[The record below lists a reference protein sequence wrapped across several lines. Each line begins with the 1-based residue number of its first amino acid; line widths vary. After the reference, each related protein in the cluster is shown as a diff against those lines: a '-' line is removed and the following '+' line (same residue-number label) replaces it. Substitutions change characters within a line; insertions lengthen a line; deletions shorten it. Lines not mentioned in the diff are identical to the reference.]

1 MSDEQLSLV
10 PGRTKRAKA
19 EVPMAQ
25 VDPIAHVVIDTPL
38 PHLDRIFDYAIP
50 AKMSDDIQQG
60 VRVRVRFAGKL
71 TDAFVVGRSSH
82 TDHDGALLA
91 IASVVSAEPVLT
103 PEVLQLC
110 RSVAARWAGTLSD
123 VLRNAVP
130 NRHARAEAATDLTSD
145 EEIPAPNT
153 QSWTPYVGSSAF
165 ITRSCDGQSPRAI
178 VTTGIDDSALMIA
191 EYVLALAHSSKSSI
205 VVVPDRHAV
214 EQIESAL
221 RELGAPS
228 WIMTSVMADD
238 GPEKRYRNWLRALR
252 GSARIAIGTRSAVFA
267 PVDDLAAIVV
277 WDDWNASL
285 YDPQAPYWNAR
296 DVAVLRSQQQETALL
311 IIGSSVSTDAV
322 ALMPWLAHVAR
333 SKESARENWPKVR
346 SAYDDTYKD
355 TVGKPVRIPPL
366 AFHVTQKALQ
376 RGPVLFLTSRA
387 GYMPRLACDT
397 CRTLAV
403 CSSCAGPLMTTRL
416 SSVPTCYYCGH
427 QDGSWKCSRC
437 NGTSLR
443 ANQVGS
449 ERTAEELGR
458 AFPGIPVRSSSGD
471 RILRTIQPQPSI
483 IVATPGAVPEVEGG
497 YAAAIILDG
506 NGMLARPDLRASED
520 AFTKWME
527 TAAHVRADGEVVIVA
542 DSDLP
547 AVQGIIRNDPIGFAG
562 RENSSRAE
570 VMLPPEYRLIALT
583 GNQSDIDDLLEIV
596 QQSVAI
602 SPTHIR
608 GPVPLAQGQIRYLV
622 TATKADAPALI
633 AAVKAATAVRS
644 AKHKGSPV
652 NVKVDPRDI

>member
-10 PGRTKRAKA
+10 PGRKKRAKA

-25 VDPIAHVVIDTPL
+25 VDPVAHVIIDSPL
-38 PHLDRIFDYAIP
+38 PHLDRVFDYAIP
-50 AKMSDDIQQG
+50 EKLSKDVQPG

-71 TDAFVVGRSSH
+71 VDAFVVSRSSH
-82 TDHDGALLA
+82 TDHQGALLA
-91 IASVVSAEPVLT
+91 IASIASAEQVLT
-103 PEVLQLC
+103 PEVLELC
-110 RSVAARWAGTLSD
+110 QSVATRWAGVLFD
-123 VLRNAVP
+123 VVRSAVP
-130 NRHARAEAATDLTSD
+130 NRHARAEAAAEVPAIGDISSPHTD
-145 EEIPAPNT
+145 
-153 QSWTPYVGSSAF
+153 SWKPYVGAAAF
-165 ITRSCDGQSPRAI
+165 IKRSIDGESPRAI
-178 VTTGIDDSALMIA
+178 VTTGTDDCARMIA
-191 EYVLALAHSSKSSI
+191 EYVLTLAHEAKASV

-214 EQIESAL
+214 ELIENAL
-221 RELGAPS
+221 GELNAPLWVS
-228 WIMTSVMADD
+228 TSVMADD
-238 GPEKRYRNWLRALR
+238 GPEKRYRQWLRALR
-252 GSARIAIGTRSAVFA
+252 GNARIVIGTRSAVFA
-267 PVDDLAAIVV
+267 PVTDLAAVVV

-296 DVAVLRSQQQETALL
+296 DVAVLRSQQQSTALL
-311 IIGSSVSTDAV
+311 VIGSAVSTDAV
-322 ALMPWLAHVAR
+322 ALMPWMAHVSR
-333 SKESARENWPKVR
+333 SKENSRDNWPRVR

-366 AFHVTQKALQ
+366 AFQVTQKALE
-376 RGPVLFLTSRA
+376 RGAVLFLTSRA

-403 CSSCAGPLMTTRL
+403 CSSCSGPLMTTRL
-416 SSVPTCYYCGH
+416 SSLPTCFYCGRH
-427 QDGSWKCSRC
+427 DDAWKCARC
-437 NGTSLR
+437 QGTSLR

-471 RILRTIQPQPSI
+471 RILRTIQAQPSI

-542 DSDLP
+542 DSELP
-547 AVQGIIRNDPIGFAG
+547 AVQGVIRNDPIGFAG
-562 RENSSRAE
+562 RENASRAE
-570 VMLPPEYRLIALT
+570 VLLPPEVRLIALS
-583 GNQSDIDDLLEIV
+583 GSQADIDELLELV
-596 QQSVAI
+596 QQDVVIEPS
-602 SPTHIR
+602 HIR
-608 GPVPLAQGQIRYLV
+608 GPVPMAQGQIRYLV
-622 TATKADAPALI
+622 TSTKASAGQLV
-633 AAVKAATAVRS
+633 AAFKAATAVRS

-652 NVKVDPRDI
+652 NIKVDPRDI

>member
-10 PGRTKRAKA
+10 PGRAKRAKA
-19 EVPMAQ
+19 EVPMAL
-25 VDPIAHVVIDTPL
+25 VDPIARVVIDSPI
-38 PHLDRIFDYAIP
+38 PHLDRMFDYAIP

-71 TDAFVVGRSSH
+71 TDAFVVERSSH
-82 TDHDGALLA
+82 TDHEGNLLP
-91 IASVVSAEPVLT
+91 ISSLVSPEPVLT
-103 PEVLQLC
+103 REVLQLC
-110 RSVAARWAGTLSD
+110 HSVAARWAGTLSD
-123 VLRNAVP
+123 VLRHAVP
-130 NRHARAEAATDLTSD
+130 NRHARAEATPDQTR
-145 EEIPAPNT
+145 EGEIPAPHT
-153 QSWTPYVGSSAF
+153 QSWTPYVGSLAF
-165 ITRSCDGQSPRAI
+165 ITRSIEGQSPRAI
-178 VTTGIDDSALMIA
+178 VTTGTDSGARMIA
-191 EYVLALAHSSKSSI
+191 EYVLALAHSDKSSI

-221 RELGAPS
+221 RNLNAPE

-252 GSARIAIGTRSAVFA
+252 GSARIVIGTRSAVFA
-267 PVDDLAAIVV
+267 PVTNLAAIVV

-311 IIGSSVSTDAV
+311 VIGSAVSTDAV
-322 ALMPWLAHVAR
+322 ALMPWLVHVAR
-333 SKESARENWPKVR
+333 AKESARENWPTVR
-346 SAYDDTYKD
+346 SAFDDTYKD
-355 TVGKPVRIPPL
+355 TVGKSVRIPPL
-366 AFHVTQKALQ
+366 AFHVTKRALE

-387 GYMPRLACDT
+387 GYLPRLACDT
-397 CRTLAV
+397 CRTLAA
-403 CSSCAGPLMTTRL
+403 CSACSGPLMTTRL
-416 SSVPTCYYCGH
+416 SSVPTCYYCGQ

-437 NGTSLR
+437 KGTSLR
-443 ANQVGS
+443 ANQIGS

-471 RILRTIQPQPSI
+471 RILRTISSQPSI
-483 IVATPGAVPEVEGG
+483 IVATPGAVPEVSGG

-506 NGMLARPDLRASED
+506 NGMLARPDLRAGED

-527 TAAHVRADGEVVIVA
+527 TASQVRADGEVVVVA
-542 DSDLP
+542 DSDVP
-547 AVQGIIRNDPIGFAG
+547 AVQGLIRNDPIGFAG
-562 RENSSRAE
+562 RENASRAE

-583 GNQSDIDDLLEIV
+583 GNQSDIDDLLDMV
-596 QQSVAI
+596 QQSVTIPA
-602 SPTHIR
+602 SHIR
-608 GPVPLAQGQIRYLV
+608 GPVPVAQGQIRYLI
-622 TATKADAPALI
+622 TASKVDAPSLI
-633 AAVKAATAVRS
+633 SAVKAATAVRS